1 MVFHI
6 VEHKSRK
13 KSLNSIQKA
22 LHIIMAFSA
31 ERPLWG
37 VRDLSAR
44 LGFSPSTVQRILVIL
59 KEYAF
64 VDQDTETR
72 QYRLGNVYFQVL
84 HVLQGTYPVTMMA
97 RAFMKD
103 LASRTQETVHLNV
116 IDGIERLCV
125 DSIESPQR
133 LKASMP
139 IGERSPLY
147 AGASAKCLLAFSS
160 QDFIDKY
167 LREVRLVPLTERTT
181 VDPDVL
187 RREFRCYQQRGYVS
201 TLGER
206 TPGLAALSAPVL
218 DHSGMLVA
226 AISLG
231 LPELRYHDK
240 EHWKYCH
247 ETLLEIAASLSRTI
261 GYRGPDWRRYPEETT

>member
-6 VEHKSRK
+6 VGHRSQEMP
-13 KSLNSIQKA
+13 LNSIQKA

-37 VRDLSAR
+37 VRELSAR
-44 LGFSPSTVQRILVIL
+44 LGFSPSTVQRILVTL

-72 QYRLGNVYFQVL
+72 QYRLGNVYFQIL
-84 HVLQGTYPVTMMA
+84 HVLQSTYPVARMA

-103 LASRTQETVHLNV
+103 LASRTLETVYLNV
-116 IDGIERLCV
+116 IDGFERLCV

-133 LKASMP
+133 VRASMP
-139 IGERSPLY
+139 IGERSPLH

-167 LREVRLVPLTERTT
+167 LNEVRLVPLTERTT

-187 RREFRCYQQRGYVS
+187 RRQFRSYQQQGYAS

-206 TPGLAALSAPVL
+206 TPGLAVISAPVL

-226 AISLG
+226 SISLA

-240 EHWKYCH
+240 EHWEHCR
-247 ETLLEIAASLSRTI
+247 EILLEITASLSRTF
-261 GYRGPDWRRYPEETT
+261 GYFGPDPSPISK

>member
-1 MVFHI
+1 M
-6 VEHKSRK
+6 
-13 KSLNSIQKA
+13 NAIQKA
-22 LHIIMAFSA
+22 LHVIMAFSA

-37 VRDLSAR
+37 VRELSAR
-44 LGFSPSTVQRILVIL
+44 LGFSPSTVQRLLVTL

-64 VDQDTETR
+64 VDQDAETR
-72 QYRLGNVYFQVL
+72 QYRLGNVYFQIL
-84 HVLQGTYPVTMMA
+84 HVLQSTYPVTGMA

-103 LASRTQETVHLNV
+103 LASRTLETVHLNV

-133 LKASMP
+133 VRASVA

-160 QDFIDKY
+160 KDFIDKY
-167 LREVRLVPLTERTT
+167 LNEVRLVPLTERTT

-187 RREFRCYQQRGYVS
+187 RREFRYYQQQGYAS

-206 TPGLAALSAPVL
+206 TPGLAVISAPVL
-218 DHSGMLVA
+218 DHNGMLVA
-226 AISLG
+226 AISLA

-240 EHWKYCH
+240 EHWDYCR
-247 ETLLEIAASLSRTI
+247 ETLLEITASLSRTI
-261 GYRGPDWRRYPEETT
+261 GYRAPDRRRCLNEPT